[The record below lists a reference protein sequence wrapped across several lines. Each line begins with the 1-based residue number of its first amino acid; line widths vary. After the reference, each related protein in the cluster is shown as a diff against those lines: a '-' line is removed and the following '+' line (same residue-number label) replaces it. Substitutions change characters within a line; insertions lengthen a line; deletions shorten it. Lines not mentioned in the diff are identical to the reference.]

1 MKYSIKKYR
10 RHKSVKSK
18 HNTKKKYNLKGGF
31 NRSQFQG
38 AVAMCAYLGYTQII
52 LINKKN
58 TEEKH
63 TITFN
68 TNGNMPTIKSSGGY
82 DRMQIPGTFSNIN
95 IKNWDIYVGNKHDN
109 NEDNE
114 DNDDEDNDL
123 LIKIEGNVSVTDR
136 FANVFKALSNPN
148 TANALVITA
157 ENKLEEHNNVRES
170 ELELVKNVKN
180 ELTKNKILGGPENKF
195 ESLDIAKFLA
205 FIGLMYSLCN
215 IFFLLL
221 MLIIAGSVGI
231 AYSNRSNKSRTQSTP
246 KSEERSTPKSEQQQF
261 QDVVAV
267 VNTDNVPPAENVID
281 EFEYVLGEVDKFP
294 QYKYIN
300 GVPEVIKN
308 KEYYYCVNPYV
319 KSNTNKKDR
328 IKSCN
333 KTGPPHKNFSDK
345 KYNNLQTCYS
355 LCYL

>member
-180 ELTKNKILGGPENKF
+180 ELTKQTPDGIAEILLNTLHEYKDEIKKIDFKVDVTRLKK
-195 ESLDIAKFLA
+195 DIA
-205 FIGLMYSLCN
+205 
-215 IFFLLL
+215 
-221 MLIIAGSVGI
+221 
-231 AYSNRSNKSRTQSTP
+231 
-246 KSEERSTPKSEQQQF
+246 SE
-261 QDVVAV
+261 
-267 VNTDNVPPAENVID
+267 
-281 EFEYVLGEVDKFP
+281 
-294 QYKYIN
+294 
-300 GVPEVIKN
+300 
-308 KEYYYCVNPYV
+308 
-319 KSNTNKKDR
+319 TNKL
-328 IKSCN
+328 
-333 KTGPPHKNFSDK
+333 F
-345 KYNNLQTCYS
+345 
-355 LCYL
+355 